1 MEDGRT
7 LHQGWSPQCDKIPSP
22 SEDVWGVLKTTSI
35 QTGEFQPEHN
45 KLLPPGLEPRP
56 MIEVKEGDILLTC
69 AGPRV
74 RCGVPCLVR
83 QTRKRLMMSGKMYR
97 FRVNPEEH
105 DARYIEAFLQTERA
119 RQAIDKMKTGS
130 SDSGLNLT
138 HERFRQLPVPVP
150 ATVHEQRRIV
160 AEIEKQFTRLEAG
173 VAALRRVQANLKRY
187 RAAVLKAACEG
198 DLSEDWRKMNEDK
211 LPSAQTNL
219 ASIGLRREETF
230 QKKMRAWEQSV
241 ATKKT
246 SGKSPTKPR
255 KPENIIALESA
266 HLPKG
271 WLTFKIASL
280 CEIEDGDRGSA
291 YPKKD
296 DFSDSGYCLFLNT
309 KNVRPDGFDFTVNQ
323 FITREKHEALRKGT
337 LKRGDVVFT
346 SRGTLGNIAH
356 YSQGVSY
363 DVMRIN
369 SGMFILRHF
378 DHAMSQQFLA
388 HLLRSPQIKAQ
399 IADLQSGSAQPQLPI
414 GDFREFTA
422 AVPPLE
428 EQEHIVAEV
437 ERRLSVVEE
446 LEAVVT
452 TNLQRAT
459 RLRQA
464 VLQKAFSGNL

>member
-1 MEDGRT
+1 MDDVAT
-7 LHQGWSPQCDKIPSP
+7 LAK
-22 SEDVWGVLKTTSI
+22 
-35 QTGEFQPEHN
+35 
-45 KLLPPGLEPRP
+45 
-56 MIEVKEGDILLTC
+56 
-69 AGPRV
+69 
-74 RCGVPCLVR
+74 
-83 QTRKRLMMSGKMYR
+83 
-97 FRVNPEEH
+97 
-105 DARYIEAFLQTERA
+105 
-119 RQAIDKMKTGS
+119 
-130 SDSGLNLT
+130 
-138 HERFRQLPVPVP
+138 
-150 ATVHEQRRIV
+150 
-160 AEIEKQFTRLEAG
+160 
-173 VAALRRVQANLKRY
+173 
-187 RAAVLKAACEG
+187 
-198 DLSEDWRKMNEDK
+198 
-211 LPSAQTNL
+211 
-219 ASIGLRREETF
+219 
-230 QKKMRAWEQSV
+230 V

-464 VLQKAFSGNL
+464 VLQKAFAGQLCTA